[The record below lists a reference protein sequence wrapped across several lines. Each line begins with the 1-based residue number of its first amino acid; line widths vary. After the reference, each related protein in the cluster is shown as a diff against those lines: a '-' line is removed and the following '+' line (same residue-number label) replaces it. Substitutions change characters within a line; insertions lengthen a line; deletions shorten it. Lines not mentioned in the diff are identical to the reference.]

1 MLLTTLLFIDMK
13 FFVIY
18 DYLFKDKMSFCLLL
32 AELQMHVCHKNFVC
46 PSP

>member
-18 DYLFKDKMSFCLLL
+18 DYLFKDEFLS
-32 AELQMHVCHKNFVC
+32 ATG
-46 PSP
+46 